1 MANQPKKYKKFVA
14 TAATA
19 TLVASAIVPVASAAS
34 LSDIAGNTHEE
45 AINALVDAK
54 VISGYPDGTFKPN
67 KTLTR
72 SDVVKLLGKYLET
85 EGYAPAADYA
95 TSPAFNDLKAGS
107 NDELLKYASIVK
119 EAGVFAGSNGNLL
132 AGDKITRENMAVTL
146 VRMINTLKDVSLEE
160 YVDGQDFKGDV
171 KDLNAAKAEARTAIK
186 VLDFYD
192 ITNPAVANFNPKGDT
207 TRGQFATFLHKT
219 INADFAGASATTGT
233 VKAINNTTVEVT
245 FAEEVKNVED
255 LKISIEGLEITNKVV
270 KQTDK
275 KTVVLTTKAQE
286 AGKEYKVVVNGKD
299 AGKFTGVAAVI
310 PTAIDVTTASV
321 QGIIG
326 QDATVTAEVKV
337 AEGEAKAGIP
347 VTFNIVNNSNTN
359 EKIEVQVL
367 TDDKGVATYKY
378 TRYYSSEDKVAAYAT
393 QKSSVV
399 SHAKVYWANTIQLA
413 VSELTT
419 GNDLANEA
427 KKSYKVTGAKNA
439 TYYVTIKEN
448 INVAPDKLTQVKVQD
463 HGTTNY
469 VTPYELTTGGTQ
481 FARVTTNS
489 NGEGTFTV
497 FGSNLEATPIVYLP
511 STTNSVSTDYTYD
524 KTALQA
530 QAPTVKFSK
539 VDRLAVTVKGEGTA
553 DSAEYAVVPT
563 VANGSSVGGRT
574 YTATVTDKDG
584 KIAPEGTTAYVTFE
598 EGNYA
603 GDVYFSTA
611 AENFQKVAK
620 GSVFPVRVGK
630 EGKAT
635 FRVAGKGATTFAKP
649 TVFLNTAGVT
659 SPVALDKGD
668 VQQVGE
674 VTYFKSATV
683 VNATLSVTDQ
693 YGRTVTSLNAGQE
706 AFFTYQS
713 VDQNGFAYRPAISVT
728 GSTTVTVWVPVY
740 GKDANNN
747 DILLGY
753 KQEAIQTP
761 GTTVQQ
767 YNLIFDVTSTFGNAT
782 VKNAAG
788 ADINPSQNL
797 GNTKTY
803 QVVSDAEGKA
813 IVRVTSSAADTVS
826 VNVTGASNFLPTQ
839 TSTVSFVN
847 TSVVPNVHSGD
858 VATYNS
864 QAGTLTFVGKNP
876 VSIFGDK
883 VKYTKGT
890 EVIANYDAFI
900 ALLANASGTVSITRT
915 VAEDGTAT
923 FNIYNIST
931 SGIKPVDTATNV
943 TPGTVALNAAKAAAT
958 AATAGKVAAD
968 FTPASWTALVTAQA
982 LPETTETEKVA
993 KATAINTAVAGLQ
1006 AASTVI
1012 SGLQITTFTS
1022 GENFMGLQTFT
1033 VNGTVATGSATTLA
1047 ATVTYTDATTS
1058 TITISDV
1065 TFTGTSFVAK
1075 FNELKLADGKTVKS
1089 VTIEGQSKDL

>member
-34 LSDIAGNTHEE
+34 LSDISGNTHEA
-45 AINALVDAK
+45 AITSLVDAG
-54 VISGYPDGTFKPN
+54 IINGYADGTFKPN
-67 KTLTR
+67 KELTR
-72 SDVVKLLGKYLET
+72 SDVVKLLGKYLVT
-85 EGYAPAADYA
+85 QGYEIPSDAVSSPRFADL
-95 TSPAFNDLKAGS
+95 TSKS
-107 NDELLKYASIVK
+107 NKELLEYAAVVAD
-119 EAGVFAGSNGNLL
+119 AGVFAGSNGKLL
-132 AGDKITRENMAVTL
+132 AGDPITRENMAIVL
-146 VRMINTLKDVSLEE
+146 VRMVNTLKDVSLEG
-160 YVDGQDFKGDV
+160 YVAGQSFTQEV
-171 KDLNAAKAEARTAIK
+171 KDLNVAKAEARSAIN

-192 ITNPAVANFNPKGDT
+192 ITTATNFLPKNT
-207 TRGQFATFLHKT
+207 VTRGQFATFLNNV
-219 INADFAGASATTGT
+219 INADFSGASATTGT

-245 FAEEVKNVED
+245 FADEVKNVED
-255 LKISIEGLEITNKVV
+255 LKFSIEGLEITNKVV

-286 AGKEYKVVVNGKD
+286 AGKEYKLVVNEKQV
-299 AGKFTGVAAVI
+299 GKFTGVAAVI

-326 QDATVTAEVKV
+326 QDVTVTAEVKV
-337 AEGEAKAGIP
+337 AEGQAKAGIP

-378 TRYYSSEDKVAAYAT
+378 TRYYASVDNVAAYAT

-399 SHAKVYWANTIQLA
+399 SHGKVYWANSIQLS

-419 GNDLANEA
+419 GNDLANET

-439 TYYVTIKEN
+439 TYYVAIKEN
-448 INVAPDKLTQVKVQD
+448 INVTPDKVTQVKVQD

-603 GDVYFSTA
+603 GDVYFTTA
-611 AENFQKVAK
+611 AENFQKVVK

-668 VQQVGE
+668 VQQVGD

-713 VDQNGFAYRPAISVT
+713 VDQNGFAYRPTISVT

-839 TSTVSFVN
+839 TASVSFVN
-847 TSVVPNVHSGD
+847 SSIVPNVHSGD
-858 VATYNS
+858 VASYNS

-890 EVIANYDAFI
+890 EVIANYEAFI
-900 ALLANASGTVSITRT
+900 SLLGNAPGTVSITRT
-915 VAEDGTAT
+915 VAEDGTTT

-931 SGIKPVDTATNV
+931 SGIKPVDTAV
-943 TPGTVALNAAKAAAT
+943 VVSKVALQAAVTAEETANLVEANYTPATWAVYATALTNAKAVLANASATQSVVDAALLALTT
-958 AATAGKVAAD
+958 AK
-968 FTPASWTALVTAQA
+968 
-982 LPETTETEKVA
+982 
-993 KATAINTAVAGLQ
+993 AGLQ
-1006 AASTVI
+1006 TSAPTADAILTATSVAPNDIAA
-1012 SGLQITTFTS
+1012 GLNLYTTKVT
-1022 GENFMGLQTFT
+1022 
-1033 VNGTVATGSATTLA
+1033 GTVATA
-1047 ATVTYTDATTS
+1047 
-1058 TITISDV
+1058 DV
-1065 TFTGTSFVAK
+1065 TSVELTFTNAAGVTHKETVAVTNQSFSFSGV
-1075 FNELKLADGKTVKS
+1075 LDLGKAVS
-1089 VTIEGQSKDL
+1089 VTFNAVTKTIE